1 MHRQQLE
8 QYLSDYLAV
17 DGITDYCPNGL
28 QIEGR
33 QQLQRIVTGV
43 TASQALIDAAVA
55 YHADAILVHHGYFW
69 KNEQATITGMKQ
81 RRIKALLC
89 HDINLFAYHLP
100 LDIHSEVGN
109 NQQLAQLFGFN
120 SSAALAGIEPRGLVR
135 YTELDDAMTSAQLGD
150 RIASALQRPLTCIV
164 PCPQPIRKIAWCS
177 GGGQGYIDAA
187 AAQGCDAFISGEVS
201 EQTVHSA
208 REQGIAFYAAGHHAT
223 ERCGI
228 KALGEHIA
236 ARFDLQVEFIDIDNP
251 A

>member
-1 MHRQQLE
+1 MQRQQLE
-8 QYLSDYLAV
+8 QYLRDYLGT
-17 DGITDYCPNGL
+17 DSISDYCPNGL

-33 QQLQRIVTGV
+33 SELKRLVTGV
-43 TASQALIDAAVA
+43 TASQALIDAAIGLK
-55 YHADAILVHHGYFW
+55 ADAVLVHHGYFW
-69 KNEQATITGMKQ
+69 KNEQPSITGMKQ
-81 RRIKALLC
+81 RRIKALLA
-89 HDINLFAYHLP
+89 HDINLLAYHLP

-109 NQQLAQLFGFN
+109 NSQLAQLFGFT
-120 SSAALAGIEPRGLVR
+120 SSEALPGIEPRGLVR
-135 YTELDDAMTSAQLGD
+135 YTELAQAISCEHLAGIIVD
-150 RIASALQRPLTCIV
+150 ALQRPLTCMV
-164 PCPQPIRKIAWCS
+164 PRSQPLRKVAWCS

-228 KALGEHIA
+228 KALGEHLA
-236 ARFDLQVEFIDIDNP
+236 SRFALQVDFIDIDNP

>member
-8 QYLSDYLAV
+8 HYLRDYLAV
-17 DGITDYCPNGL
+17 DSISDYCPNGL

-55 YHADAILVHHGYFW
+55 CKADAILVHHGYFW
-69 KNEQATITGMKQ
+69 KNEPAVITGMKH
-81 RRIKALLC
+81 RRIKTLLS

-100 LDIHSEVGN
+100 LDIHPEVGN
-109 NQQLAQLFGFN
+109 NHQLAKLFGFN
-120 SSAALAGIEPRGLVR
+120 SSEAILGIEPRGLVR
-135 YTELDDAMTSAQLGD
+135 YTELADAITSDQLAD
-150 RIASALQRPLTCIV
+150 RIASALQRPLTCMV
-164 PCPQPIRKIAWCS
+164 PCAQPIRKIAWCS

-236 ARFDLQVEFIDIDNP
+236 AQFELQVEFIDIDNP

>member
-8 QYLSDYLAV
+8 HYLRDYLAV
-17 DGITDYCPNGL
+17 DGISDYCPNGL
-28 QIEGR
+28 QLEGR

-55 YHADAILVHHGYFW
+55 CKADAIMVHHGYFW
-69 KNEQATITGMKQ
+69 KNEPAVITGMKQ
-81 RRIKALLC
+81 RRIKTLLT

-100 LDIHSEVGN
+100 LDIHPEVGN
-109 NQQLAQLFGFN
+109 NHQLAKLFGFN
-120 SSAALAGIEPRGLVR
+120 SSEALVGIEPRGLVR
-135 YTELDDAMTSAQLGD
+135 YTELAEAITSQQLAD
-150 RIASALQRPLTCIV
+150 RIASALQRSLTCMV
-164 PCPQPIRKIAWCS
+164 PCAQPIRKIAWCS

-187 AAQGCDAFISGEVS
+187 AAQGCDAFISGEIS

-208 REQGIAFYAAGHHAT
+208 REQGIAFFAAGHHAT

-236 ARFDLQVEFIDIDNP
+236 AKFDLQVEFIDIDNP